1 MDLLQELNAGK
12 GTPVKSDV
20 ISTIEEIK
28 ERFHGDLLQAF
39 QSDKVMPT
47 KNDVIAAV
55 EEIRSS
61 YETGIGNSVQ
71 DLVVLKQ
78 MEFFVKETLKIV
90 APYATSAVAGM
101 SAEQRKNTCNAKLSL
116 RQAPIKY
123 DFSGNAEWDELQAE
137 IAGYEQEIAIA
148 KNKQKAVEDNLVLVG
163 AAKATEEPKMTLSV
177 TLL

>member
-1 MDLLQELNAGK
+1 M
-12 GTPVKSDV
+12 
-20 ISTIEEIK
+20 
-28 ERFHGDLLQAF
+28 DLLQAF
-39 QSDKVMPT
+39 RSDNVVPT

-55 EEIRSS
+55 EEIRSR
-61 YETGIGNSVQ
+61 YDACLGYSVH
-71 DLVVLKQ
+71 DLVILKQ
-78 MEFFVKETLKIV
+78 MEFFVKEALKIV
-90 APYATSAVAGM
+90 SPYATSAVAGM

-116 RQAPIKY
+116 RQAPMKY

-163 AAKATEEPKMTLSV
+163 VANAIEEPKMTLSV

>member
-1 MDLLQELNAGK
+1 M
-12 GTPVKSDV
+12 
-20 ISTIEEIK
+20 
-28 ERFHGDLLQAF
+28 DLLQAF
-39 QSDKVMPT
+39 QSDNIVPT
-47 KNDVIAAV
+47 KNDVIATI
-55 EEIRSS
+55 EEIKAR
-61 YETGIGNSVQ
+61 YDGGNATQAVQ

-90 APYATSAVAGM
+90 TPYATTAVAGL
-101 SAEQRKNTCNAKLSL
+101 SADARKNTYNAKFTL
-116 RQAPIKY
+116 RRNSTKY

>member
-1 MDLLQELNAGK
+1 M
-12 GTPVKSDV
+12 
-20 ISTIEEIK
+20 
-28 ERFHGDLLQAF
+28 DLLQAF
-39 QSDKVMPT
+39 QSDNIVPT

-55 EEIRSS
+55 EEIRSR
-61 YETGIGNSVQ
+61 YEACIGNSVQ

-90 APYATSAVAGM
+90 TPYATTAVAGL
-101 SAEQRKNTCNAKLSL
+101 SAEQRKNTCNAKLTL
-116 RQAPIKY
+116 RQAPMKY

-163 AAKATEEPKMTLSV
+163 AAKTVDEPKMTLSV

>member
-1 MDLLQELNAGK
+1 M
-12 GTPVKSDV
+12 
-20 ISTIEEIK
+20 
-28 ERFHGDLLQAF
+28 DLLQAF
-39 QSDKVMPT
+39 NSDKVVPT
-47 KNDVIAAV
+47 KNDVIATI
-55 EEIRSS
+55 EEIKAR
-61 YETGIGNSVQ
+61 YDGGNATQSVQ

-90 APYATSAVAGM
+90 SPYATAAVAGM
-101 SAEQRKNTCNAKLSL
+101 SAEHRKNYCNAKLSL

>member
-1 MDLLQELNAGK
+1 M
-12 GTPVKSDV
+12 
-20 ISTIEEIK
+20 
-28 ERFHGDLLQAF
+28 DLLQAF
-39 QSDKVMPT
+39 QSDNIGPT
-47 KNDVIAAV
+47 KKDVIDAV
-55 EEIRSS
+55 EEIKSR
-61 YETGIGNSVQ
+61 YDACLGYSVH
-71 DLVVLKQ
+71 DLVILKQ

-116 RQAPIKY
+116 RQAPMKY

-137 IAGYEQEIAIA
+137 IAGYEQEITIA

-163 AAKATEEPKMTLSV
+163 AAKAIEEPKMTLSV

>member
-1 MDLLQELNAGK
+1 M
-12 GTPVKSDV
+12 
-20 ISTIEEIK
+20 
-28 ERFHGDLLQAF
+28 DLLQAF
-39 QSDKVMPT
+39 QSDNIVPT

-55 EEIRSS
+55 EEIRSR
-61 YETGIGNSVQ
+61 YDGGNATQAVQ
-71 DLVVLKQ
+71 DLVILKQ

-90 APYATSAVAGM
+90 TPSATSAVAGM
-101 SAEQRKNTCNAKLSL
+101 SAEQRKNAYNAKLSL
-116 RQAPIKY
+116 RQAPIKW

-163 AAKATEEPKMTLSV
+163 AAKAVEEPKMTLSV

>member
-1 MDLLQELNAGK
+1 M
-12 GTPVKSDV
+12 
-20 ISTIEEIK
+20 
-28 ERFHGDLLQAF
+28 DLLQAF
-39 QSDKVMPT
+39 NSDKVVPT

-55 EEIRSS
+55 EEIRSR
-61 YETGIGNSVQ
+61 YEACLGNSVQ

-90 APYATSAVAGM
+90 TPYATTAVAGL
-101 SAEQRKNTCNAKLSL
+101 SADARKKTYNAKFTL
-116 RQAPIKY
+116 RRNATKY

-137 IAGYEQEIAIA
+137 IDGYEQEIAIA

-163 AAKATEEPKMTLSV
+163 AAKAIDEPKMTLSV

>member
-1 MDLLQELNAGK
+1 MDLLQVFNAA
-12 GTPVKSDV
+12 
-20 ISTIEEIK
+20 K
-28 ERFHGDLLQAF
+28 E
-39 QSDKVMPT
+39 MPT
-47 KNDVIAAV
+47 KNDVIEAI
-55 EEIRSS
+55 EEIRER
-61 YETGIGNSVQ
+61 YESGDTTQAVRG
-71 DLVVLKQ
+71 LVVLKQ

-90 APYATSAVAGM
+90 APYATAAVAGM

-116 RQAPIKY
+116 RQAPMKY

>member
-1 MDLLQELNAGK
+1 MDLLQAYNAGIEM
-12 GTPVKSDV
+12 PAKSDV
-20 ISTIEEIK
+20 ISTIEDIK
-28 ERFHGDLLQAF
+28 KRYESGDTTQA
-39 QSDKVMPT
+39 V
-47 KNDVIAAV
+47 
-55 EEIRSS
+55 R
-61 YETGIGNSVQ
+61 

-90 APYATSAVAGM
+90 SPYATAAVAGM

-116 RQAPIKY
+116 RQAPMKY

-163 AAKATEEPKMTLSV
+163 AAKAVEEQKMTLSV

>member
-1 MDLLQELNAGK
+1 M
-12 GTPVKSDV
+12 
-20 ISTIEEIK
+20 
-28 ERFHGDLLQAF
+28 DLLQAF
-39 QSDKVMPT
+39 QSDNIVPT
-47 KNDVIAAV
+47 KNDVIATI
-55 EEIRSS
+55 EEIKAR
-61 YETGIGNSVQ
+61 YDGGNATKAVQ
-71 DLVVLKQ
+71 DLVILKQ

-90 APYATSAVAGM
+90 APYATTAVAGM
-101 SAEQRKNTCNAKLSL
+101 SAEQRKNICNAKLTL
-116 RQAPIKY
+116 RQAPMKY

>member
-1 MDLLQELNAGK
+1 M
-12 GTPVKSDV
+12 
-20 ISTIEEIK
+20 
-28 ERFHGDLLQAF
+28 DLLQAF
-39 QSDKVMPT
+39 NSDKVVPT
-47 KNDVIAAV
+47 KNDVIATI
-55 EEIRSS
+55 EEIKAR
-61 YETGIGNSVQ
+61 YDGGNATQVVQ

-90 APYATSAVAGM
+90 APYATAAVAGM

-116 RQAPIKY
+116 RQASMKY
-123 DFSGNAEWDELQAE
+123 DFAGNAEWDELQAE

-163 AAKATEEPKMTLSV
+163 AAKAVEEPKMTLSV

>member
-1 MDLLQELNAGK
+1 M
-12 GTPVKSDV
+12 
-20 ISTIEEIK
+20 
-28 ERFHGDLLQAF
+28 DLLQAF
-39 QSDKVMPT
+39 QSDKVVPT
-47 KNDVIAAV
+47 KNDVIATI
-55 EEIRSS
+55 EEIKAR
-61 YETGIGNSVQ
+61 YDGGNATQAVQ
-71 DLVVLKQ
+71 DFVVLKQ

-116 RQAPIKY
+116 RQAQMKY

-163 AAKATEEPKMTLSV
+163 AAKAIEEPKMTLSV

>member
-1 MDLLQELNAGK
+1 M
-12 GTPVKSDV
+12 
-20 ISTIEEIK
+20 
-28 ERFHGDLLQAF
+28 DLLQAF
-39 QSDKVMPT
+39 QSDNIVPT

-55 EEIRSS
+55 EEIRSR
-61 YETGIGNSVQ
+61 YDACLGNSVQ

-90 APYATSAVAGM
+90 TPYATTAVAGL
-101 SAEQRKNTCNAKLSL
+101 SADARKKTYNAKFTL
-116 RQAPIKY
+116 RRNATKY
-123 DFSGNAEWDELQAE
+123 DFSGNAEWDELQSE

>member
-1 MDLLQELNAGK
+1 M
-12 GTPVKSDV
+12 
-20 ISTIEEIK
+20 
-28 ERFHGDLLQAF
+28 DLLQAF
-39 QSDKVMPT
+39 NSDKVVPT
-47 KNDVIAAV
+47 KNDVIATI
-55 EEIRSS
+55 EEIKAR
-61 YETGIGNSVQ
+61 YDGGNATQAVQ

-101 SAEQRKNTCNAKLSL
+101 SAEQRKNTYNAKLSL
-116 RQAPIKY
+116 RQAPMKY

-163 AAKATEEPKMTLSV
+163 AAKAIEEPKMTLSV

>member
-1 MDLLQELNAGK
+1 M
-12 GTPVKSDV
+12 
-20 ISTIEEIK
+20 
-28 ERFHGDLLQAF
+28 DLLQAF
-39 QSDKVMPT
+39 QSDNIVPT
-47 KNDVIAAV
+47 KNDVIETI
-55 EEIRSS
+55 EEIKSR
-61 YETGIGNSVQ
+61 YDGGNATQAVQ
-71 DLVVLKQ
+71 DLVILKQ

-90 APYATSAVAGM
+90 APHATAAVAGM
-101 SAEQRKNTCNAKLSL
+101 SAEQRKNAYNAKLSL
-116 RQAPIKY
+116 RQAPIKW

>member
-1 MDLLQELNAGK
+1 MDLLQAYSAGIEM
-12 GTPVKSDV
+12 PAKSDV
-20 ISTIEEIK
+20 ISSIESIRARYES
-28 ERFHGDLLQAF
+28 GDTVQA
-39 QSDKVMPT
+39 V
-47 KNDVIAAV
+47 
-55 EEIRSS
+55 R
-61 YETGIGNSVQ
+61 

-90 APYATSAVAGM
+90 APYATAAVAGM
-101 SAEQRKNTCNAKLSL
+101 SAEQRKNTYNAKLSL
-116 RQAPIKY
+116 RQAPMKY

-163 AAKATEEPKMTLSV
+163 AAKAVEEPKMTLSV

>member
-1 MDLLQELNAGK
+1 M
-12 GTPVKSDV
+12 
-20 ISTIEEIK
+20 
-28 ERFHGDLLQAF
+28 DLLQAF
-39 QSDKVMPT
+39 QSDNIVPT

-55 EEIRSS
+55 EEIRSR
-61 YETGIGNSVQ
+61 YDGGNATQSVQ
-71 DLVVLKQ
+71 DLVILKQ

-90 APYATSAVAGM
+90 APYATAAVAGM
-101 SAEQRKNTCNAKLSL
+101 SAEQRKNTCNAKLTL

-123 DFSGNAEWDELQAE
+123 DFAGNAEWDELQSE

-163 AAKATEEPKMTLSV
+163 AAKAVDEPKMTLSV

>member
-1 MDLLQELNAGK
+1 M
-12 GTPVKSDV
+12 
-20 ISTIEEIK
+20 
-28 ERFHGDLLQAF
+28 DLLQAF
-39 QSDKVMPT
+39 QSDKVVPT
-47 KNDVIAAV
+47 KNDVIATI
-55 EEIRSS
+55 EEIKAR
-61 YETGIGNSVQ
+61 YDGGNATQAVQ

-90 APYATSAVAGM
+90 APYATTAVAGL

-116 RQAPIKY
+116 RQAPMKY
-123 DFSGNAEWDELQAE
+123 DFSGNAEWDELQAK

-163 AAKATEEPKMTLSV
+163 AAKAVEEPKMTLSV